1 MHKAVT
7 KKCFRFTSCLQQEH
21 KERACHAKTESIC
34 ARAAVWRLFTMP
46 TPCISMVRF
55 EYMCKR
61 PGASWTAAN
70 LTQNRRKTNKQ
81 IHQQAVRQTAKQTA
95 KRAHKTIR
103 NTCARIVNDTKCIKP
118 ENDKNTITR
127 LNLEP
132 GWFTRFSCWCNHHNL
147 LKLESSA
154 KQLASSLITQ
164 SDALRRCHLRLP
176 RARPLSWTSIVRQS
190 AASTARHYKRYSDAK
205 QCARFLM
212 NPNDV

>member
-1 MHKAVT
+1 MRRNHK
-7 KKCFRFTSCLQQEH
+7 RYE
-21 KERACHAKTESIC
+21 
-34 ARAAVWRLFTMP
+34 
-46 TPCISMVRF
+46 
-55 EYMCKR
+55 
-61 PGASWTAAN
+61 
-70 LTQNRRKTNKQ
+70 
-81 IHQQAVRQTAKQTA
+81 
-95 KRAHKTIR
+95 
-103 NTCARIVNDTKCIKP
+103 CIKP

-205 QCARFLM
+205 QCARFWM
-212 NPNDV
+212 NPNDVFLYIYRLHHVSFRSWSISERPVAVVLPLENTFRPIKE